1 MTCQAPVD
9 MSLNN
14 ADSRKQDAGKWP
26 WIIQMQN
33 GCTATL
39 IGQNH
44 ALTSSGCCSAL
55 DFKVSG
61 FTSDNRFVQERISI
75 KNSCSLLGSLQRHTK
90 ISSAM
95 FSSLALSTGYS
106 IIKILKP
113 MDLKINEEDT
123 ICLLEYAPETFK
135 WNDNVQPVCL
145 SDSFDPERTCYSAKG
160 LKYQDV
166 HTLVPAQVYQM
177 FSSRMKP

>member
-61 FTSDNRFVQERISI
+61 
-75 KNSCSLLGSLQRHTK
+75 
-90 ISSAM
+90 
-95 FSSLALSTGYS
+95 
-106 IIKILKP
+106 
-113 MDLKINEEDT
+113 
-123 ICLLEYAPETFK
+123 
-135 WNDNVQPVCL
+135 W
-145 SDSFDPERTCYSAKG
+145 ERTPQFGWCVNTEGQQKKTRCQAG
-160 LKYQDV
+160 QV
-166 HTLVPAQVYQM
+166 QLV
-177 FSSRMKP
+177 

>member
-61 FTSDNRFVQERISI
+61 FTSDNRFVQERILI
-75 KNSCSLLGSLQRHTK
+75 IDSCSLAPR
-90 ISSAM
+90 I
-95 FSSLALSTGYS
+95 FSFLAPCYS
-106 IIKILKP
+106 IIEILKP
-113 MDLKINEEDT
+113 MDLKINDEDT
-123 ICLLEYAPETFK
+123 ICLLEYAPDTFK

-145 SDSFDPERTCYSAKG
+145 SDSFDPERTCYSAK
-160 LKYQDV
+160 
-166 HTLVPAQVYQM
+166 
-177 FSSRMKP
+177 S

>member
-61 FTSDNRFVQERISI
+61 FTSDNRFVQERILI
-75 KNSCSLLGSLQRHTK
+75 LDYCSLAPRILSP
-90 ISSAM
+90 
-95 FSSLALSTGYS
+95 LA
-106 IIKILKP
+106 
-113 MDLKINEEDT
+113 
-123 ICLLEYAPETFK
+123 
-135 WNDNVQPVCL
+135 PV
-145 SDSFDPERTCYSAKG
+145 
-160 LKYQDV
+160 
-166 HTLVPAQVYQM
+166 LVN
-177 FSSRMKP
+177 S